1 LTINVFRPQ
10 SAKGSGKHKKK
21 LPVAV
26 YIPGGAFNRGAARM
40 YNAPSMLAHSPEP
53 FVVVSM
59 QYRLGVL
66 GGMNTELTADEGLLN
81 LAIRDIYTSLEWVQ
95 ENIAAFGGD
104 PKDVTVLGA
113 SAGAHA
119 VS

>member
-1 LTINVFRPQ
+1 
-10 SAKGSGKHKKK
+10 
-21 LPVAV
+21 
-26 YIPGGAFNRGAARM
+26 M
-40 YNAPSMLAHSPEP
+40 YNAPSMLAYSPEP